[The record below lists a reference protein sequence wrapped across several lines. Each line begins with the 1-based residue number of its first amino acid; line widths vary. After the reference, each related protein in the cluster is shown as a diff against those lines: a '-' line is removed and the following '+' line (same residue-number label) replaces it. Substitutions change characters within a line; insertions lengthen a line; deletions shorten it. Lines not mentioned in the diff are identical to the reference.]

1 MGGVT
6 TEGVPVPDVR
16 LDPMTDEEFAAF
28 LREAVVTYADA
39 HVEAGSWPA
48 EGAHERSV
56 EEHARLLPQGLAT
69 PGHHLYTA
77 RDGDD
82 RIGVLWLARRPH
94 GTGEMVF
101 VYNVEVEA
109 SRRGRGYGAAIMRAA
124 EERTSADG
132 LDRLQLHVFGDNE
145 VARSLY
151 RKLGYAETN
160 VVMAKQLQPSSPQ
173 DRSDRSSTKR

>member
-1 MGGVT
+1 MSGVT
-6 TEGVPVPDVR
+6 TEEAPVPDVR
-16 LDPMTDEEFAAF
+16 LDPMTDEEFADF
-28 LREAVVTYADA
+28 LREAVVTYAEA

-56 EEHARLLPQGLAT
+56 EEHAHLLPQGLAT

-109 SRRGRGYGAAIMRAA
+109 GRRGRGYGAAIMRAA
-124 EERTSADG
+124 EKRTLADG
-132 LDRLQLHVFGDNE
+132 LDQLQLHVFGDNA

-151 RKLGYAETN
+151 RKLGYVETN
-160 VVMAKQLQPSSPQ
+160 VVMAKQLQPSPQ